1 MMCDDCFQCDT
12 DVFDDKDIKK
22 KSAQNP
28 ATEAQQGAVSL
39 IEKCLS
45 VQNLCLIGECSQ
57 CLLTLVYAHV

>member
-28 ATEAQQGAVSL
+28 ATEA
-39 IEKCLS
+39 
-45 VQNLCLIGECSQ
+45 
-57 CLLTLVYAHV
+57 